1 MDSTMEKLREERR
14 RKARKFMIEFL
25 IVSILLI
32 LISPLLSMIAA
43 LFLAGSA
50 AYGLSPTM
58 DLYRGFKSSALLSV
72 VSKDA
77 AQEIY
82 KAETE
87 EVKNRISQY
96 GDLIVIII
104 LGFSLF
110 LISLYLMSIGWGGII
125 SLL

>member
-87 EVKNRISQY
+87 EVKNRRSQY